1 MYKVVNLM
9 DSMKIAVLSAIVF
22 LLIALEIVMNS
33 YLTPHLFLITV
44 ISLFAVVAAGVL
56 VSEII
61 KGYKQSYKE

>member
-1 MYKVVNLM
+1 M